1 MIKLSEIKKISPFY
15 TLNGPIFTYMDHMS
29 GVHSNSPLTIQKCQ
43 FNVQIIDLQL
53 KPIRTHKETDNDE
66 NYWMFTYDFKEKKKD
81 SIFDR
86 EPEDIIREK
95 NKKNKLIVIL
105 YLLSA
110 LIFIYAMFF
119 FTKLIYLILN

>member
-1 MIKLSEIKKISPFY
+1 
-15 TLNGPIFTYMDHMS
+15 
-29 GVHSNSPLTIQKCQ
+29 
-43 FNVQIIDLQL
+43 
-53 KPIRTHKETDNDE
+53 
-66 NYWMFTYDFKEKKKD
+66 MFTYDFKEKKKD

-86 EPEDIIREK
+86 EPEYIIKEK

>member
-1 MIKLSEIKKISPFY
+1 
-15 TLNGPIFTYMDHMS
+15 
-29 GVHSNSPLTIQKCQ
+29 
-43 FNVQIIDLQL
+43 
-53 KPIRTHKETDNDE
+53 
-66 NYWMFTYDFKEKKKD
+66 MFTYDFKEKKKD

-86 EPEDIIREK
+86 EPEDIIRDK

-110 LIFIYAMFF
+110 LIFIYTMFF

>member
-1 MIKLSEIKKISPFY
+1 MIKILFILICLCILANY
-15 TLNGPIFTYMDHMS
+15 
-29 GVHSNSPLTIQKCQ
+29 
-43 FNVQIIDLQL
+43 IILHL
-53 KPIRTHKETDNDE
+53 KAIRTDKETDNDQ

>member
-1 MIKLSEIKKISPFY
+1 MIKILFILICLCILANY
-15 TLNGPIFTYMDHMS
+15 INLH
-29 GVHSNSPLTIQKCQ
+29 
-43 FNVQIIDLQL
+43 L
-53 KPIRTHKETDNDE
+53 KSIRTDKDTDNDQ
-66 NYWMFTYDFKEKKKD
+66 NYWMFTYDFKEKKKN

-95 NKKNKLIVIL
+95 NKKNKLIVML

-110 LIFIYAMFF
+110 LIFIYTMFF

>member
-1 MIKLSEIKKISPFY
+1 MKYILANY
-15 TLNGPIFTYMDHMS
+15 
-29 GVHSNSPLTIQKCQ
+29 
-43 FNVQIIDLQL
+43 IILHL
-53 KPIRTHKETDNDE
+53 KAIRTDKETDNDE

-86 EPEDIIREK
+86 EPEEIIREK

>member
-1 MIKLSEIKKISPFY
+1 MILSIFALLFFYYLSKYIILKIKEIR
-15 TLNGPIFTYMDHMS
+15 
-29 GVHSNSPLTIQKCQ
+29 
-43 FNVQIIDLQL
+43 IDA
-53 KPIRTHKETDNDE
+53 KNDNKEH
-66 NYWMFTYDFKEKKKD
+66 YWMFTYDFKEKKKE
-81 SIFDR
+81 SIFDK

-119 FTKLIYLILN
+119 FTKLIYFILN

>member
-1 MIKLSEIKKISPFY
+1 MIKILVILICLCILANY
-15 TLNGPIFTYMDHMS
+15 
-29 GVHSNSPLTIQKCQ
+29 
-43 FNVQIIDLQL
+43 IILHL
-53 KPIRTHKETDNDE
+53 KAIRTDKETDNDE

-86 EPEDIIREK
+86 KPEDIIREK

>member
-1 MIKLSEIKKISPFY
+1 MICLCILANY
-15 TLNGPIFTYMDHMS
+15 
-29 GVHSNSPLTIQKCQ
+29 
-43 FNVQIIDLQL
+43 IILHL
-53 KPIRTHKETDNDE
+53 KAIRTDKDTDNDE

-86 EPEDIIREK
+86 EPEDIVREK

>member
-1 MIKLSEIKKISPFY
+1 MIKILVILICLCILANY
-15 TLNGPIFTYMDHMS
+15 
-29 GVHSNSPLTIQKCQ
+29 
-43 FNVQIIDLQL
+43 IILHL
-53 KPIRTHKETDNDE
+53 KAIRTDKETDNDE

-119 FTKLIYLILN
+119 LLN

>member
-1 MIKLSEIKKISPFY
+1 MI
-15 TLNGPIFTYMDHMS
+15 
-29 GVHSNSPLTIQKCQ
+29 
-43 FNVQIIDLQL
+43 L
-53 KPIRTHKETDNDE
+53 KR
-66 NYWMFTYDFKEKKKD
+66 KKKD

-119 FTKLIYLILN
+119 FTKLIYFILN

>member
-1 MIKLSEIKKISPFY
+1 MIKILFILICLCILANYIILHLKAIK
-15 TLNGPIFTYMDHMS
+15 
-29 GVHSNSPLTIQKCQ
+29 
-43 FNVQIIDLQL
+43 ID
-53 KPIRTHKETDNDE
+53 KETDNDE
-66 NYWMFTYDFKEKKKD
+66 NYWMFTYDFKVKKKE

-86 EPEDIIREK
+86 EPEDIIKEK

-119 FTKLIYLILN
+119 FTKLIYFILN

>member
-1 MIKLSEIKKISPFY
+1 MVKILFILVCLCILANYIIIHLKAIK
-15 TLNGPIFTYMDHMS
+15 TD
-29 GVHSNSPLTIQKCQ
+29 
-43 FNVQIIDLQL
+43 
-53 KPIRTHKETDNDE
+53 KETDNDE

>member
-1 MIKLSEIKKISPFY
+1 MIKILFILICLCILANYIILHLKAIK
-15 TLNGPIFTYMDHMS
+15 TD
-29 GVHSNSPLTIQKCQ
+29 
-43 FNVQIIDLQL
+43 
-53 KPIRTHKETDNDE
+53 KETDNDE
-66 NYWMFTYDFKEKKKD
+66 NYWMFTYDFKEKKKE

-86 EPEDIIREK
+86 EPEDIIKEK

-110 LIFIYAMFF
+110 LIFIYTMFF

>member
-1 MIKLSEIKKISPFY
+1 MIKILFILICLCILANY
-15 TLNGPIFTYMDHMS
+15 
-29 GVHSNSPLTIQKCQ
+29 
-43 FNVQIIDLQL
+43 IILHL
-53 KPIRTHKETDNDE
+53 KAIRTDKETDNDE

-119 FTKLIYLILN
+119 FTKLIYFILNY

>member
-1 MIKLSEIKKISPFY
+1 MICLCILANY
-15 TLNGPIFTYMDHMS
+15 
-29 GVHSNSPLTIQKCQ
+29 
-43 FNVQIIDLQL
+43 IILHL
-53 KPIRTHKETDNDE
+53 KAIRTDKETDNDQ

-81 SIFDR
+81 SIFER

>member
-1 MIKLSEIKKISPFY
+1 MICLCILANY
-15 TLNGPIFTYMDHMS
+15 
-29 GVHSNSPLTIQKCQ
+29 
-43 FNVQIIDLQL
+43 IILHL
-53 KPIRTHKETDNDE
+53 KAIRTDKETDNDE

>member
-1 MIKLSEIKKISPFY
+1 MIKILFILICLCILANY
-15 TLNGPIFTYMDHMS
+15 
-29 GVHSNSPLTIQKCQ
+29 
-43 FNVQIIDLQL
+43 IILHL
-53 KPIRTHKETDNDE
+53 KAIRTDKDTDNDE

>member
-1 MIKLSEIKKISPFY
+1 MIKILFILICLCILANYIILLLKA
-15 TLNGPIFTYMDHMS
+15 
-29 GVHSNSPLTIQKCQ
+29 IQT
-43 FNVQIIDLQL
+43 D
-53 KPIRTHKETDNDE
+53 KERDNDQ

-119 FTKLIYLILN
+119 FTKLIYFILN

>member
-1 MIKLSEIKKISPFY
+1 MVCLCILANYIILHLKAIK
-15 TLNGPIFTYMDHMS
+15 TD
-29 GVHSNSPLTIQKCQ
+29 
-43 FNVQIIDLQL
+43 
-53 KPIRTHKETDNDE
+53 KETDNDE

-86 EPEDIIREK
+86 EPEDIVREK

>member
-1 MIKLSEIKKISPFY
+1 MIKILFILICLCILANY
-15 TLNGPIFTYMDHMS
+15 
-29 GVHSNSPLTIQKCQ
+29 
-43 FNVQIIDLQL
+43 IILHL
-53 KPIRTHKETDNDE
+53 KAIRTDKETDNDE

-86 EPEDIIREK
+86 EPEDIIRDK

-110 LIFIYAMFF
+110 LIFIYTMFF

>member
-1 MIKLSEIKKISPFY
+1 MIKILFILICLCILANY
-15 TLNGPIFTYMDHMS
+15 
-29 GVHSNSPLTIQKCQ
+29 
-43 FNVQIIDLQL
+43 IILHL
-53 KPIRTHKETDNDE
+53 KAIRTDKETDNDE

-110 LIFIYAMFF
+110 LIFIYSMFF
-119 FTKLIYLILN
+119 FTKLIYFILN

>member
-1 MIKLSEIKKISPFY
+1 MIKILFILICLCILANY
-15 TLNGPIFTYMDHMS
+15 
-29 GVHSNSPLTIQKCQ
+29 
-43 FNVQIIDLQL
+43 IILHL
-53 KPIRTHKETDNDE
+53 KAIRTDKDTDNDE

-86 EPEDIIREK
+86 EPEDIIRDK

-110 LIFIYAMFF
+110 LIFIYTMFF

>member
-1 MIKLSEIKKISPFY
+1 MIKILFILICLCILANY
-15 TLNGPIFTYMDHMS
+15 
-29 GVHSNSPLTIQKCQ
+29 
-43 FNVQIIDLQL
+43 IILHL
-53 KPIRTHKETDNDE
+53 KAIRTDKETDNDE
-66 NYWMFTYDFKEKKKD
+66 NYWMFSYDFKEKKKD

>member
-1 MIKLSEIKKISPFY
+1 MIKILVILICLCILANY
-15 TLNGPIFTYMDHMS
+15 
-29 GVHSNSPLTIQKCQ
+29 
-43 FNVQIIDLQL
+43 IILHL
-53 KPIRTHKETDNDE
+53 KAIRTDKETDNDE

>member
-1 MIKLSEIKKISPFY
+1 MIKILFILICLCILANY
-15 TLNGPIFTYMDHMS
+15 
-29 GVHSNSPLTIQKCQ
+29 
-43 FNVQIIDLQL
+43 IILHL
-53 KPIRTHKETDNDE
+53 KAIRTDKETDNEE

>member
-1 MIKLSEIKKISPFY
+1 MIKILFILICLCILANY
-15 TLNGPIFTYMDHMS
+15 
-29 GVHSNSPLTIQKCQ
+29 
-43 FNVQIIDLQL
+43 IILHL
-53 KPIRTHKETDNDE
+53 KAIRTDKETDNDE

-86 EPEDIIREK
+86 EPEDIVREK

>member
-1 MIKLSEIKKISPFY
+1 MIKILFILICLCILANY
-15 TLNGPIFTYMDHMS
+15 
-29 GVHSNSPLTIQKCQ
+29 
-43 FNVQIIDLQL
+43 IILHL
-53 KPIRTHKETDNDE
+53 KAIRTDKERDNDE
-66 NYWMFTYDFKEKKKD
+66 NYWMFTYDFKVKKKE

-86 EPEDIIREK
+86 EPEDIIKEK

-119 FTKLIYLILN
+119 FTKLIYFILN

>member
-1 MIKLSEIKKISPFY
+1 MIKILFILICLCILANY
-15 TLNGPIFTYMDHMS
+15 
-29 GVHSNSPLTIQKCQ
+29 
-43 FNVQIIDLQL
+43 IILHL
-53 KPIRTHKETDNDE
+53 KAIRTDKETDNDE

-119 FTKLIYLILN
+119 FTKLIYLIFLVASHHIL

>member
-1 MIKLSEIKKISPFY
+1 MIKILFILICLCILANY
-15 TLNGPIFTYMDHMS
+15 
-29 GVHSNSPLTIQKCQ
+29 
-43 FNVQIIDLQL
+43 IILHL
-53 KPIRTHKETDNDE
+53 KAIRTDKETDNDE

-110 LIFIYAMFF
+110 LIFIYAMYF

>member
-1 MIKLSEIKKISPFY
+1 MIKILFILICLCILANY
-15 TLNGPIFTYMDHMS
+15 
-29 GVHSNSPLTIQKCQ
+29 
-43 FNVQIIDLQL
+43 IILHL
-53 KPIRTHKETDNDE
+53 KAIRTDKETDNDQ

-86 EPEDIIREK
+86 EPEYIIKEK

-110 LIFIYAMFF
+110 LIFIYTMFF
-119 FTKLIYLILN
+119 FTKLIYFILN